1 MTTQGIS
8 RDPVLSD
15 DWHVLARSADLIPD
29 VLRKA
34 RLLGEDLVLW
44 RDGDGQAH
52 AWQDLCIH
60 RGARLSLGKIEKNC
74 VVCPYHGWK
83 YNPEGRCVSIPAHPA
98 LKPPSRAKAQTFAVR
113 ERYGM
118 VWVALGEPVHDV
130 PPFPEYDD
138 PAFRKVFCGPYLF
151 KTSAPRVIEN
161 SFDIAHFPFVHEGI
175 LGNPDHAEINDYS
188 VRFGPGGIEARDIQ
202 VFQNDFDGSGQE
214 CHTSYNYNI
223 PRPLTTHF
231 FKHLEGARFAVLF
244 TVCPVAEFESLV
256 WSVVAMSYDHDK
268 PEERIVAFQDYVIA
282 QDVGI
287 VESQHPERL
296 PRDLQAELH
305 LRSDRVAIAY
315 RRWIN
320 ELGLGFGTA

>member
-1 MTTQGIS
+1 MTTQAIS
-8 RDPVLSD
+8 RDPVLSH
-15 DWHVLARSADLIPD
+15 DWHVLARSDDL
-29 VLRKA
+29 VAGTLHQA

-44 RDGDGQAH
+44 RDDAGQAH

-60 RGARLSLGKIEKNC
+60 RGARLSLGKVEKNC

-83 YNPEGRCVSIPAHPA
+83 YSAEGRCVSIPAHPT
-98 LKPPSRAKAQTFAVR
+98 LKPPVRAKAQVCAVR

-118 VWVALGEPVHDV
+118 VWVALGEPAHDV
-130 PPFPEYDD
+130 PPFPEFDD

-175 LGNPDHAEINDYS
+175 LGDPEHAEINDYT
-188 VRFGPGGIEARDIQ
+188 VRSGTTGIEARDIQ
-202 VFQNDFDGSGQE
+202 VFQNDFDGSGTE
-214 CHTSYNYNI
+214 CDTTYNYNLV
-223 PRPLTTHF
+223 RPLTTHF
-231 FKHLEGARFAVLF
+231 FKDTASARFAVLL

-256 WSVVAMSYDHDK
+256 WSVVAMSYDHEK
-268 PEERIVAFQDYVIA
+268 PEAQIVEFQDFVIA
-282 QDVGI
+282 QDVHI
-287 VESQHPERL
+287 VES
-296 PRDLQAELH
+296 QAELH

-320 ELGLGFGTA
+320 ELGLRFGTA